1 MKMMNWKLGHVLG
14 NDYWMFRLVYD
25 KVVALQSS
33 SYLRPLEPNTGD
45 MDKIKLLFSNH
56 TFQWLEPQVSMQH
69 LNSRN
74 MWLKIKLNS
83 MKSGNCKAHEL
94 SIYFRFTRTK
104 ALDIFH
110 FSLVCLQALKN
121 CKTARD
127 LEGSVF

>member
-56 TFQWLEPQVSMQH
+56 TF
-69 LNSRN
+69 
-74 MWLKIKLNS
+74 
-83 MKSGNCKAHEL
+83 
-94 SIYFRFTRTK
+94 
-104 ALDIFH
+104 
-110 FSLVCLQALKN
+110 
-121 CKTARD
+121 
-127 LEGSVF
+127 